1 MRLKLLMV
9 AASGLALL
17 ASAAQAQVSVG
28 AAVQSKGEYEDAF
41 RQFEGEDWPTPNV
54 YRTATGEPGPQY
66 WQQKVDYVIDVTLD
80 EANRSLTGSERVTYH
95 NNSPQ
100 TLTSLWLLL
109 DANGYSAT
117 AIDRVTESAGS
128 ADTYGFFE
136 AIQTVLYQSFDGSF
150 RDIRVTDARGR
161 ALNFMV
167 NQSLMRIDLPQPL
180 KPGETFVFNLA
191 YVMPIPSGDLTGARA
206 GHECFKASDG
216 GEDCIFQLAQWFPR
230 LTAFSDYEG
239 WHQQQYLGSEFPL
252 EYGDYQVSITVPADH
267 VVAATGVLA
276 NDAQVLTAEQRRRLA
291 QARTA
296 TDPVYIVNPAEAAA
310 AELGS
315 VPGTRTWTFRASNV
329 RDFSWASSRKFIWD
343 AMGVPNR
350 DPEVP
355 VVMAMSFY
363 PSEARPLWDQM
374 STRAVAHAL
383 EVYGEA
389 TFPYPYPVAQ
399 SVNGP
404 VGGMEYP
411 MITFNGARP
420 QRAPDGTAQRME
432 DVKYAL
438 AGVII
443 HEIGHIWFP
452 MTINSDERQ
461 WVWMDEGINTFVEF
475 QASKLWDA
483 DFDASGEARGG
494 IIRHMLSENQQP
506 LMTNAQSLTNY
517 GYEGYVKP
525 GVALTVLR
533 ETVMGRELFD
543 RAFAEY
549 GRRWKFK
556 RATPYDFFRTM
567 EEVSGMDLDWFWR
580 GWFYSTD
587 HVDISLDDV
596 KLATLQQPGQA
607 GGAGGGGQQGPA
619 EPEGP
624 PPPSITVLADRA
636 EGRVPLVER
645 MPELAN
651 PTDEGSAE
659 FPITDEQ
666 RRTWAAAK
674 DGQYDAIVA
683 QARNFQGHIYSL
695 TFSNV
700 GGVVMP
706 IIVRFTYD
714 DGTTETVKIPAEIWR
729 RNNRQVI
736 WRHVTDKTVASVM
749 VDPMQQ
755 TADADV
761 ANNAWPRATA
771 PAE

>member
-1 MRLKLLMV
+1 MRPSLLLM
-9 AASGLALL
+9 AASGIALL

-28 AAVQSKGEYEDAF
+28 AADQSKGEYEDAF
-41 RQFEGEDWPTPNV
+41 RQFEGEDWPSPNV
-54 YRTATGEPGPQY
+54 YRAATGEPGPQY
-66 WQQKVDYVIDVTLD
+66 WQQKVDYDVDVTLD
-80 EANRSLTGSERVTYH
+80 EANRSLTGRQRITYH
-95 NNSPQ
+95 NNSPH
-100 TLTSLWLLL
+100 TLTYVWLLL
-109 DANGYSAT
+109 DQNGFKRNSM
-117 AIDRVTESAGS
+117 DRVTNTTNDSG
-128 ADTYGFFE
+128 TYGMFDLVQVVVGEQWEGGFNDL
-136 AIQTVLYQSFDGSF
+136 TVA
-150 RDIRVTDARGR
+150 DARGR
-161 ALNFMV
+161 PLNFLV
-167 NQSLMRIDLPQPL
+167 NDALMRIDLPQPL
-180 KPGETFVFNLA
+180 RPGERFTFDMGFTL
-191 YVMPIPSGDLTGARA
+191 PIGNGDLTGGRS
-206 GHECFKASDG
+206 GYECFRASDG

-230 LTAFSDYEG
+230 LAAFSDYEG
-239 WHQQQYLGSEFPL
+239 WHQLPYLGAEFPL
-252 EYGDYQVSITVPADH
+252 EFGDYEVSITVPADH
-267 VVAATGVLA
+267 VVAASGVLQ
-276 NDAQVLTAEQRRRLA
+276 NMNVLTPEQRRRYE

-296 TDPVYIVNPAEAAA
+296 DAPVYVVNPAEAAA

-315 VPGTRTWTFRASNV
+315 VAGTRTWTFKAENV
-329 RDFSWASSRKFIWD
+329 RDFAWASSRKFIWD
-343 AMGVPNR
+343 AMGVRNG

-363 PSEARPLWDQM
+363 PSEARPLWDVV

-389 TFPYPYPVAQ
+389 TFPYPYPTAQ

-420 QRAPDGTAQRME
+420 QRAADGTPQDVD

-452 MTINSDERQ
+452 MVVNSDERQ

-475 QASKLWDA
+475 QAEKLWDPE
-483 DFDASGEARGG
+483 FDASGEPRGG
-494 IIRHMLSENQQP
+494 IIQHMLGENQQP

-587 HVDISLDDV
+587 HVDISLDNV
-596 KLATLQQPGQA
+596 VVATAQQPGQPQPQA
-607 GGAGGGGQQGPA
+607 GD
-619 EPEGP
+619 EPTAP
-624 PPPSITVLADRA
+624 PPPSVTVLADRA
-636 EGRVPLVER
+636 EGRVPAIER
-645 MPELAN
+645 MPMLDN
-651 PTDEGSAE
+651 PGDEGSAE

-666 RRTWAAAK
+666 RRVWAAAK
-674 DGQYDAIVA
+674 DGQYDGVIAA
-683 QARNFQGHIYSL
+683 ARGFDGKLYRL

-706 IIVRFTYD
+706 IIIQFTYD

-729 RNNRQVI
+729 TNNRQVT
-736 WRHVTDKTVASVM
+736 WQHVTRKTVTSVM

-755 TADADV
+755 TADADL
-761 ANNAWPRATA
+761 ANNAWPRATSAA
-771 PAE
+771 PAAE